1 MTNENTLNI
10 TELSINERLYQF
22 LSRRV
27 VYHTLIWMVY
37 LGFNLVNSYRST
49 EGFLFNLTN
58 VIIHTTFLGGLVYI
72 NLLFLIPKYLLTK
85 RFFSYIG
92 LLFFATI
99 VTTPL
104 ELISLYWNLS
114 PYPKAQELLL
124 NNQLAYFIFLFFA
137 VCTSTILKIIKEWI
151 VQQQIQRDLER
162 RNLQSEL
169 SFLKSQINPHF
180 LFNTLNSIY
189 ALSLKRSENAPNI
202 VLRLSEMMRYM
213 LYECNE
219 KKVPLS
225 REIQYIQNYL
235 ELERVRYGNK
245 ARIEFDFMIEN
256 PGQYQIAPLLFIPFL
271 ENSFKHGL
279 SHHIDGTGFVE
290 ILLQVD
296 ENVLDFTIQNSKTD
310 LKAERYFQGGIG
322 LKNVNRRLELLYP
335 NRYELEATDTDEAY
349 IVNLT
354 LELEQIAV
362 NSPQIAQ

>member
-1 MTNENTLNI
+1 MTTENRLNI
-10 TELSINERLYQF
+10 TELSINQRLYQL
-22 LSRRV
+22 LSQRWI
-27 VYHTLIWMVY
+27 YHTLVWAIY
-37 LGFNLVNSYRST
+37 LGFNLINSYRST

-58 VIIHTTFLGGLVYI
+58 VIIHTIFLGSLVYI
-72 NLLFLIPKYLLTK
+72 NLLFLIPRYLFNK
-85 RFFSYIG
+85 RFFSYIA

-99 VTTPL
+99 ITTPL

-124 NNQLAYFIFLFFA
+124 DNQLSYFVFLFFA

-235 ELERVRYGNK
+235 ELERVRYGKK

-256 PGQYQIAPLLFIPFL
+256 ADQYQIAPLLFIPFL

-279 SHHIDGTGFVE
+279 SHHIDGTGSVE

-296 ENVLDFTIQNSKTD
+296 NNILDFTIQNSKTD

-335 NRYELEATDTDEAY
+335 NKYKLDTTDSEDVY

-354 LELEQIAV
+354 LELEQIV
-362 NSPQIAQ
+362 ENTPQIA

>member
-1 MTNENTLNI
+1 MTTENTLNI
-10 TELSINERLYQF
+10 TELSINQRLYQF
-22 LSRRV
+22 LSQRW
-27 VYHTLIWMVY
+27 VYHTLIWVLY
-37 LGFNLVNSYRST
+37 LGFNLINSYRST

-58 VIIHTTFLGGLVYI
+58 VIIHTAFLGSLVYI
-72 NLLFLIPKYLLTK
+72 NVLFLIPRYLLNK
-85 RFFSYIG
+85 RFFSYVS
-92 LLFFATI
+92 LLLFATI
-99 VTTPL
+99 ITTPL

-114 PYPKAQELLL
+114 PYPKAQALLL
-124 NNQLAYFIFLFFA
+124 DNQFAYFVFLFIA
-137 VCTSTILKIIKEWI
+137 VGTSTILKIIKEWI
-151 VQQQIQRDLER
+151 VQQQTQRDLER

-219 KKVPLS
+219 KKVPLT
-225 REIQYIQNYL
+225 REIHYIQNYL

-245 ARIEFDFMIEN
+245 ARIEFDFMVEN
-256 PGQYQIAPLLFIPFL
+256 TDQYQIAPLLFIPFL

-290 ILLQVD
+290 ILLQV
-296 ENVLDFTIQNSKTD
+296 NGNTLDFTIQNSKTD

-335 NRYELEATDTDEAY
+335 NKYELEATDSEDVY

-354 LELEQIAV
+354 LELEQIAI
-362 NSPQIAQ
+362 NSPQIA